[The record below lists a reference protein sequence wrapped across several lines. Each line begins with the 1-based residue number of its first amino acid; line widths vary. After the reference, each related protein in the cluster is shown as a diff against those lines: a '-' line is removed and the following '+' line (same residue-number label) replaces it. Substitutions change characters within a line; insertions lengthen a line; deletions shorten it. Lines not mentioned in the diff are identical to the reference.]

1 MSAGDALEIVPSG
14 AALGAEVR
22 GIDLT
27 RPLPPGIQAALR
39 QAWLE
44 HLVLVF
50 RDQPL
55 DPEGFLAFARGFGRP
70 VEYPFVTGIDGYP
83 EIIEVKKLPHET
95 VNFGGIWHTD
105 TAYLEEPPMASTL
118 LAREVP
124 PTGGDTLFANMYRAW
139 ETLPADTQRA
149 LATRH
154 AVNVSSKPAVSLTR
168 QDRLAGREAP
178 EHSAVHPVART
189 HPETGRRSLY
199 VNVAHTI
206 RFTDLSEADSVPLL
220 ESLFEHQVRDEFLF
234 RLTWRPGTIALW
246 DNRCTLHFPL
256 NDYAGH
262 RRVMHRITLAGDRPR

>member
-1 MSAGDALEIVPSG
+1 MKHRDTLEIVPSG

-22 GIDLT
+22 GLDLT
-27 RPLPPGIQAALR
+27 RPLPPGILAGLR
-39 QAWLE
+39 QAWLD

-55 DPEGFLAFARGFGRP
+55 EPAGFLAFARSIGRP
-70 VEYPFVTGIDGYP
+70 VEYPFVAGIEGYP
-83 EIIEVKKLPHET
+83 EIIEVKKLPHES

-105 TAYLEEPPMASTL
+105 TAYLGEPPMATML

-139 ETLPADTQRA
+139 ETLPADTKRA
-149 LATRH
+149 LEHRR
-154 AVNVSSKPAVSLTR
+154 AVNVSSKPAVSRTR

-178 EHSAVHPVART
+178 EHQAVHPVARR

-206 RFTDLSEADSVPLL
+206 RFEDASEEESAAVL
-220 ESLFEHQVRDEFLF
+220 ESLFEHQVRDEFVF
-234 RLTWRPGTIALW
+234 RLSWEPGTIALW
-246 DNRCTLHFPL
+246 DNRCTLHYPL

-262 RRVMHRITLAGDRPR
+262 RRSMHRITLGGDRPR